1 MRSDLS
7 PGAVI
12 TLEAL
17 QGERVVVETVR
28 AGGMGIVAKLVAL
41 RPGSRPWAFKTYQQL
56 SDAERFE
63 KEASAWSSLSGHRN
77 IARLDWFGRWQ
88 GASATLG
95 AWYPRSLAEA
105 SFVADPEKGLEL
117 IVGIVKALV
126 HAVDERGIL
135 HRDVKPANVLIDDG
149 GAARL
154 GDFGLA
160 AAMAPRSYSIT
171 VDALTPSMRS
181 IATVGDVAGTPL
193 YMAPELFAG
202 QQPSV
207 ASELYALGV
216 TIYEFVTGGE
226 HPYLGADTSLQF
238 RPHLRQ
244 EPLVPL
250 SRSLGPLVDVL
261 PALLALDPQ
270 HRPRSVTDVL
280 HALGEGRNR
289 AHRRSSFDLA
299 TEAATLRRQK
309 RLQAA
314 RSLLERGLLERPGD
328 PVLLNGLAFVLIDQD
343 DHAAAVQALEAA
355 TERLA
360 LTEGRYE
367 GDCYADPIVNL
378 ARDMIRNRF
387 FERAEE
393 LLATAEMWL
402 SHSRLLHQKWYAE
415 FGWLYLYRG
424 NFAASCEHLSN
435 SLRTRRTTDIMPL
448 FWFVLAA
455 RLDKQPE
462 RWASEIAAQLRGQI
476 RSWPAG
482 LLALIVADALPTAA
496 RDSLMASIP
505 QDVKNDLHALLVEA
519 KVPAT
524 MSFPLHS
531 EVVSLVV
538 RSLDNENTGGK
549 FAAESQPS

>member
-1 MRSDLS
+1 VRAELS
-7 PGAVI
+7 PGAVV

-17 QGERVVVETVR
+17 QGERFVVETVR
-28 AGGMGIVAKLVAL
+28 AGGMGIVAKLVPL
-41 RPGSRPWAFKTYQQL
+41 RPGRRPKAFKTYQQL
-56 SDAERFE
+56 VDAKRFE
-63 KEASAWSSLSGHRN
+63 KEVRAWSSLSGHRN

-95 AWYPRSLAEA
+95 AWYPHSLAEA
-105 SFVADPEKGLEL
+105 SFVADPDKGIEL
-117 IVGIVKALV
+117 IAGIVKALV

-135 HRDVKPANVLIDDG
+135 HRDIKPANVLIDDE

-160 AAMAPRSYSIT
+160 AAMAPRGDSIT
-171 VDALTPSMRS
+171 IDALTPSMRS
-181 IATVGDVAGTPL
+181 IATIGDIAGTPL

-207 ASELYALGV
+207 TSELYALGV

-238 RPHLRQ
+238 RPHLRE
-244 EPLVPL
+244 EPLVRL
-250 SRSLGPLVDVL
+250 SRSLGPLIDVL
-261 PALLALDPQ
+261 PALLALDPRD
-270 HRPRSVTDVL
+270 RPRSVTDVL
-280 HALGEGRNR
+280 HALGEGVDR
-289 AHRRSSFDLA
+289 ARRRSSFDLA
-299 TEAATLRRQK
+299 TEAATLRRQ
-309 RLQAA
+309 RQLQAA
-314 RSLLERGLLERPGD
+314 RTLLERGLLEGPGD
-328 PVLLNGLAFVLIDQD
+328 PVLLNGLAFVLIDQG

-355 TERLA
+355 TERLI

-367 GDCYADPIVNL
+367 GDCYADPVVNL
-378 ARDMIRNRF
+378 ARDMIRNGS

-393 LLATAEMWL
+393 LLATAEVWL
-402 SHSRLLHQKWYAE
+402 SHSQLLHQKWYAE

-424 NFAASCEHLSN
+424 KFAASCEHFSN

-455 RLDKQPE
+455 WLGRQPQ
-462 RWASEIAAQLRGQI
+462 RWAGEIARQLHGQV

-482 LLALIVADALPTAA
+482 LLALIVSDALPADA

-549 FAAESQPS
+549 FAAKSQPS

>member
-1 MRSDLS
+1 VRSDLS

-41 RPGSRPWAFKTYQQL
+41 RPATRPWAFKTYQQL

-149 GAARL
+149 GEARL

-160 AAMAPRSYSIT
+160 AAMAPRGY
-171 VDALTPSMRS
+171 SMRS

-207 ASELYALGV
+207 TSELYALGV

-238 RPHLRQ
+238 RPHLRE
-244 EPLVPL
+244 EPLVRL
-250 SRSLGPLVDVL
+250 SRSVGPLVDVL
-261 PALLALDPQ
+261 PALLALDPR

-289 AHRRSSFDLA
+289 AHLRS
-299 TEAATLRRQK
+299 R
-309 RLQAA
+309 
-314 RSLLERGLLERPGD
+314 
-328 PVLLNGLAFVLIDQD
+328 
-343 DHAAAVQALEAA
+343 H
-355 TERLA
+355 
-360 LTEGRYE
+360 
-367 GDCYADPIVNL
+367 
-378 ARDMIRNRF
+378 
-387 FERAEE
+387 
-393 LLATAEMWL
+393 
-402 SHSRLLHQKWYAE
+402 
-415 FGWLYLYRG
+415 
-424 NFAASCEHLSN
+424 
-435 SLRTRRTTDIMPL
+435 
-448 FWFVLAA
+448 
-455 RLDKQPE
+455 
-462 RWASEIAAQLRGQI
+462 
-476 RSWPAG
+476 
-482 LLALIVADALPTAA
+482 
-496 RDSLMASIP
+496 
-505 QDVKNDLHALLVEA
+505 
-519 KVPAT
+519 
-524 MSFPLHS
+524 
-531 EVVSLVV
+531 
-538 RSLDNENTGGK
+538 
-549 FAAESQPS
+549 